1 MMKEFNHNSILRTY
15 EPSERVIN
23 DDETL
28 TLNIDHI
35 TDEKFEYTSILC
47 NIRHETNKSLTTELF
62 NIQ

>member
-1 MMKEFNHNSILRTY
+1 MIKEFNHNSILRTY

-35 TDEKFEYTSILC
+35 TDEKFRTQR
-47 NIRHETNKSLTTELF
+47 IRRETT
-62 NIQ
+62 IH